1 MNKSFESTIMKK
13 IISLGIA
20 LCMCIGLSAQ
30 KSYQLVSPN
39 GEIKVSVSVSD
50 KISYNIAYGDETLL
64 ENGTMQMQI
73 GKQMLGEKPRVVK
86 SSTRMVDENFKPVV
100 PFKFSN
106 IRNHYNQLLLKFS
119 GQYSVEFRAFDDG
132 VAYRFL
138 TDKKGE
144 VEVMNELF
152 QVDFPED
159 YLMHTQQSPDFGT
172 NYEIVYTHPKHSEW
186 KAKKGVTLLPLLI
199 EAKNNHKILISE
211 SSVSDYPHMFLAS
224 SDNNGIASAF
234 PKCPIEFG
242 ENGDRSLKLV
252 KHADYIAKTS
262 GKRGFPWRYF
272 VITKDDGQLIEN
284 TMTARLAEPSQI
296 EDPSWIKPG
305 LTTWEWWNGATPYG
319 TDVDFEGG
327 CNTNT
332 YKYYIDFASK
342 FGVEYILLDE
352 GWAKTTYD
360 PYTPNPNVDLHEL
373 IRYGKEKNVGVI
385 LWLTWLCAEN
395 HPELFAKFAEWGVK
409 GVKIDFMDRSDQ
421 WMVDYYERMASE
433 AAKHKLFVD
442 FHGSFKPAGLE
453 YKYPNVLSYEG
464 VRGQEQNRGCH
475 PDNSIFYPFMRNAV
489 GPMDY
494 TPGVIQ
500 TFQPQYY
507 LSTHFNGGG
516 IGTRAYQMALFVLFE
531 TGLQMLVDSPTLYYR
546 EEDCAR
552 FMAGIPLVTDETISL
567 ASKVGEYAIVAKKK
581 GDKWYIGGMT
591 NNKEP
596 ERVIEVSLDFLPEG
610 QTWKM
615 ISYEDGVNANKQAM
629 HYMKY
634 EKQVKKGQKIK
645 VKMARNGGFAAM
657 LSAE

>member
-1 MNKSFESTIMKK
+1 MKK
-13 IISLGIA
+13 ILSLCFVLCVA
-20 LCMCIGLSAQ
+20 LLAYGQ

-39 GEIKVSVSVSD
+39 GEIKMNVKVSD
-50 KISYNIAYGDETLL
+50 KIQYDILYGEETLL
-64 ENGTMQMQI
+64 EKGTMMLQL
-73 GKQMLGEKPRVVK
+73 GKQVLGMNPHVTK
-86 SSTRMVDENFKPVV
+86 STSRMVDENIHPVV
-100 PFKFSN
+100 PFKFST

-119 GQYSVEFRAFDDG
+119 GNWSVEFRAFDDG
-132 VAYRFL
+132 VAYRFM
-138 TDKKGE
+138 TNKKGE
-144 VEVMNELF
+144 VEVNEELF

-159 YLMHTQQSPDFGT
+159 YQMHIQHSSDFGT
-172 NYEIVYTHPKHSEW
+172 NYELFYEHPKYSEW
-186 KAKKGVTLLPLLI
+186 KDKKGVTLLPMLI
-199 EAKNNHKILISE
+199 EAKNGHKILISE
-211 SSVSDYPHMFLAS
+211 SSVSDYPHMFLAPS
-224 SDNNGIASAF
+224 TNHGLSSAF

-252 KHADYIAKTS
+252 KHANYIAKTS

-272 VITKDDGQLIEN
+272 VITKEDGQLIEN

-296 EDPSWIKPG
+296 EDTSWIKPG
-305 LTTWEWWNGATPYG
+305 LTTWEWWNGATPFG

-342 FGVEYILLDE
+342 FGAQYVLLDE
-352 GWAKTTYD
+352 GWAKSTID
-360 PYTPNPNVDLHEL
+360 PYTPNEKVDLHEL

-421 WMVDYYERMASE
+421 WMVNYYERMAAE
-433 AAKHKLFVD
+433 AAKHRLFID

-464 VRGQEQNRGCH
+464 VRGQEQNRGCT

-494 TPGVIQ
+494 TPGVIN
-500 TFQPQYY
+500 TFQPEYY
-507 LSTHFNGGG
+507 LSTHYNGGG

-531 TGLQMLVDSPTLYYR
+531 TGLQMLVDNPTMYYR

-552 FMAGIPLVTDETISL
+552 FMASIPLPTDETVSL
-567 ASKVGEYAIVAKKK
+567 AAKVGEYAIVAKRK

-591 NNKEP
+591 NNKEK
-596 ERVIEVSLDFLPEG
+596 ERVFELPLNFLPEG
-610 QTWKM
+610 STWKM
-615 ISYEDGVNANKQAM
+615 VSYEDGVNANKQAM
-629 HYMKY
+629 HYVKR
-634 EKQVKKGQKIK
+634 EQEVKKGQTIR
-645 VKMARNGGFAAM
+645 VKMARNGGFAAV
-657 LSAE
+657 LSFK

>member
-1 MNKSFESTIMKK
+1 MKK
-13 IISLGIA
+13 ILTLCLVFCVA
-20 LCMCIGLSAQ
+20 LVNYGQ
-30 KSYQLVSPN
+30 KTYQLASPN
-39 GEIKVSVSVSD
+39 GEIKMNVKVSD
-50 KISYNIAYGDETLL
+50 KIQYDIFYGEESLL
-64 ENGTMQMQI
+64 EKGTMRMQV
-73 GKQMLGEKPRVVK
+73 GEQVLGMNPKVVK
-86 SSTRMVDENFKPVV
+86 STTRSVDENIHPVV
-100 PFKFSN
+100 PFKFST

-119 GQYSVEFRAFDDG
+119 GNWSVEFRAFDDG
-132 VAYRFL
+132 VAYRFI
-138 TDKKGE
+138 TNKKGE
-144 VEVMNELF
+144 VEVNEELF

-159 YLMHTQQSPDFGT
+159 YQMHIQQSGDFGT
-172 NYEIVYTHPKHSEW
+172 NYELFYEHPQYSEW
-186 KAKKGVTLLPLLI
+186 KGKKGVTLLPMLI
-199 EAKNNHKILISE
+199 EAKNGHKILISE
-211 SSVSDYPHMFLAS
+211 SSVSDYPHMFLAPA
-224 SDNNGIASAF
+224 DNHGISSAF

-272 VITKDDGQLIEN
+272 VITKEDGQLIEN

-296 EDPSWIKPG
+296 EDTSWIKPG
-305 LTTWEWWNGATPYG
+305 LTTWEWWNGATPFG

-342 FGVEYILLDE
+342 FGAQYVLLDE
-352 GWAKTTYD
+352 GWAKSTID
-360 PYTPNPNVDLHEL
+360 PFTPNEKVDLHEL

-421 WMVDYYERMASE
+421 WMVDYYERMAAE
-433 AAKHKLFVD
+433 AAKHRLFID

-464 VRGQEQNRGCH
+464 VRGQEQNRGCT

-494 TPGVIQ
+494 TPGVIN
-500 TFQPQYY
+500 TFQPEYY
-507 LSTHFNGGG
+507 LSTHYNGGG

-531 TGLQMLVDSPTLYYR
+531 TGLQMLVDNPTMYYR

-552 FMAGIPLVTDETISL
+552 FMAGIPLPTDETVSL
-567 ASKVGEYAIVAKKK
+567 AAKVGEYAIVAKRK
-581 GDKWYIGGMT
+581 GDKWFIGGMT
-591 NNKEP
+591 NNKEK
-596 ERVIEVSLDFLPEG
+596 ERVFELPLDFLPEG
-610 QTWKM
+610 STWKM
-615 ISYEDGVNANKQAM
+615 VSYEDGVNANKQAM
-629 HYMKY
+629 HYMKR
-634 EKQVKKGQKIK
+634 EQEVKKGQTIR
-645 VKMARNGGFAAM
+645 VKMARNGGFAAV
-657 LSAE
+657 LSTN

>member
-1 MNKSFESTIMKK
+1 MKK
-13 IISLGIA
+13 IISFWIV
-20 LCMCIGLSAQ
+20 LCVCFSLSAQ

-50 KISYNIAYGDETLL
+50 KISYNIAYGQETLL
-64 ENGTMQMQI
+64 ENGTMQMQL
-73 GKQMLGEKPRVVK
+73 GKQVLGENPRLSK
-86 SSTRMVDENFKPVV
+86 ASTQSVDETIRPVI

-119 GQYSVEFRAFDDG
+119 GNYSVEFRAFDDG
-132 VAYRFL
+132 VAYRFISN
-138 TDKKGE
+138 KKGE

-159 YLMHTQQSPDFGT
+159 YLMHTQQSPGFGT
-172 NYEIVYTHPKHSEW
+172 NYEIVYTHPKYSEW
-186 KAKKGVTLLPLLI
+186 KAQKGVTLLPLLI

-211 SSVSDYPHMFLAS
+211 SSVSDYPHMYVAP
-224 SDNNGIASAF
+224 SDNKGISSAF

-421 WMVDYYERMASE
+421 WMVNYYERMASE
-433 AAKHKLFVD
+433 AAKHKLFID

-507 LSTHFNGGG
+507 LSTHYNGGG
-516 IGTRAYQMALFVLFE
+516 MGTRAYQMALFVLFE

-591 NNKEP
+591 NNKES
-596 ERVIEVSLDFLPEG
+596 ERVFELSLDFLPEG

-615 ISYEDGVNANKQAM
+615 VSYEDGVNANKQAM